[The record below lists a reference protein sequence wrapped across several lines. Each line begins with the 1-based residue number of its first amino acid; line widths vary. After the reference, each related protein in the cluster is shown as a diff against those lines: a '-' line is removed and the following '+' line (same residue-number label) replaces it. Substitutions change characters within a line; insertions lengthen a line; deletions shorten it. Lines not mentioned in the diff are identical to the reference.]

1 MRLIDSDAL
10 TDYWKMI
17 DNLCKGALHPRIEDV
32 VQSIED
38 APTIEER
45 KTGRWIKMSDVDG
58 IYYACSECGE
68 DIPRVSHYDPQFD
81 LFPRLES
88 IEKTNFCPN
97 CGADMRNA
105 VEIARD
111 IIHSAIDHSTWS
123 DTANVEEMHRV
134 VDDKYADMK
143 GERNE

>member
-1 MRLIDSDAL
+1 MNKELAIECIKTQRQFVDDLTREALDIAIDL
-10 TDYWKMI
+10 LKQ
-17 DNLCKGALHPRIEDV
+17 P
-32 VQSIED
+32 
-38 APTIEER
+38 ER
-45 KTGRWIKMSDVDG
+45 KTGQWIKMSDADG
-58 IYYACSECGE
+58 TYYACSECGE
-68 DIPRVSHYDPQFD
+68 DLPRVSHYDPQFD
-81 LFPRLES
+81 LFTRLES